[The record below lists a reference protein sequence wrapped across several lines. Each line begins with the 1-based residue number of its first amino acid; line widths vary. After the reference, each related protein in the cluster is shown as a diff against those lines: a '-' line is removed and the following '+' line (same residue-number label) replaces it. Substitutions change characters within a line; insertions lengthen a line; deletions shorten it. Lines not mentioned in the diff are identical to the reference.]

1 MQQCMS
7 SNPPKDRPMIEEK
20 FWTRLTYYY
29 TTNWCYAGFVF
40 CVPNWGKLGP
50 LLHLLFS
57 IHHYKCKWLQKWP
70 SCMGKCRQYRTIH
83 DIDIPF
89 VWFFT
94 SLAQY
99 SFHLDFSHLSYFAI
113 FWPNRARFWYYLKNF
128 LVLSLSNFG
137 LVLVISNL
145 DIFRT
150 FPPNSFWL
158 P

>member
-89 VWFFT
+89 VWF
-94 SLAQY
+94 LPVWLNILIQY
-99 SFHLDFSHLSYFAI
+99 SIWIFVVYFILPYSDPLRQDFDIIWRI
-113 FWPNRARFWYYLKNF
+113 FWFF
-128 LVLSLSNFG
+128 LCQILAVF
-137 LVLVISNL
+137 
-145 DIFRT
+145 
-150 FPPNSFWL
+150 
-158 P
+158 